1 MRLEIRSPRGKEER
15 IGFLAAKRTSPVL
28 TPVIREADRINGGD
42 PRDVS
47 IIRFKVGHSKRCD
60 QKSGDI
66 GLVCA
71 VIRPAQQIECNTRGI
86 DSPLRPFI
94 GTRPTGHRAAAKR
107 IAHPIIQFART
118 PFMTSTLLAVIP
130 ANLIFKGNVGG
141 RSEWTVP
148 GPQVICQVAVA
159 GEPIGSN
166 CRSRGVLVREE
177 ARKLLFVTYVATGT

>member
-1 MRLEIRSPRGKEER
+1 
-15 IGFLAAKRTSPVL
+15 
-28 TPVIREADRINGGD
+28 
-42 PRDVS
+42 
-47 IIRFKVGHSKRCD
+47 
-60 QKSGDI
+60 
-66 GLVCA
+66 
-71 VIRPAQQIECNTRGI
+71 
-86 DSPLRPFI
+86 
-94 GTRPTGHRAAAKR
+94 
-107 IAHPIIQFART
+107 
-118 PFMTSTLLAVIP
+118 MTSTLLAVIP